1 MAPSPPPK
9 GLPGFL
15 RRSLRN
21 PYDDPAI
28 GGIGSASG
36 EEGVGERY
44 GPSSSSAAEA
54 ALAVGAANAEVATLD
69 AESATEETES
79 NASTG
84 GGVGQAVDEEADLK
98 REEEAVASASSRVNR
113 KFRFGLALGGDRE
126 RGDLGGSGTS
136 DASYGEA
143 AGAVGVGE
151 TGVSSDGS
159 PAANSDVASQE
170 EEVHAGAV
178 AGEEGQGP
186 LRPAPE
192 RKQSYKDATFEK
204 TINAPVVMVGDLR
217 RLSWNGIP
225 PKHRPQAWK
234 ILLGYL
240 PANSARRKQTLDR
253 KRSEYRDAIA
263 THYDIDDNARTM
275 QEQETLRQVLVDV
288 PRTAPDIALFRDDRL
303 RQALGRLLYIWACRH
318 PASSYVQGIND
329 LATPLISVFLGSY
342 CDDDVDVLEG
352 KMMDDITDDQLF
364 EVEAD
369 TYWCLTNLLAGIQDH
384 YTADQPGVQR
394 MVMRL
399 EELVARIDADLA
411 QHLRETGIEF
421 FQFSFKWMNCLLL
434 REFTLPCIMRLW
446 DTYLSESGGGFEDFH
461 VYVCAAFL
469 CQFST
474 EVRTMQFD
482 ELFGFMQNMPTSDWG
497 DSEVEI
503 VLSQAYVL
511 STLFDGSDAHLIS
524 HNR

>member
-21 PYDDPAI
+21 PYDDPSI

-36 EEGVGERY
+36 EGVGERY
-44 GPSSSSAAEA
+44 GPSSSSAAAAAGTATAEA
-54 ALAVGAANAEVATLD
+54 VTLD
-69 AESATEETES
+69 TEPASEASESDG
-79 NASTG
+79 STG
-84 GGVGQAVDEEADLK
+84 GGPVVDEEADLK

-113 KFRFGLALGGDRE
+113 KFRFGLALGGDRG
-126 RGDLGGSGTS
+126 RGELGESGAS
-136 DASYGEA
+136 DASNDGAIGSIGAGEPA
-143 AGAVGVGE
+143 ENGSGMVSADGG
-151 TGVSSDGS
+151 GVS
-159 PAANSDVASQE
+159 PE
-170 EEVHAGAV
+170 EEAYAAAV
-178 AGEEGQGP
+178 AGEQDRSP
-186 LRPAPE
+186 PRPEPE
-192 RKQSYKDATFEK
+192 KKQSYKDATFEK

-240 PANSARRKQTLDR
+240 PANSARRKQTLER

-263 THYDIDDNARTM
+263 THYDIDDNTRTM

-288 PRTAPDIALFRDDRL
+288 PRTAPDIALFRDNRL
-303 RQALGRLLYIWACRH
+303 RPALGRLLYIWACRH

-329 LATPLISVFLGSY
+329 LATPLISVFLSSY
-342 CDDDVDVLEG
+342 CNEDDDVLGG

-399 EELVARIDADLA
+399 EELVARIDADLT

-421 FQFSFKWMNCLLL
+421 FQFAFKWMNCLLL
-434 REFTLPCIMRLW
+434 REFTLPCVMRLW
-446 DTYLSESGGGFEDFH
+446 DTYLSEADGGFEDFH

-469 CQFST
+469 CQFSA
-474 EVRTMQFD
+474 EVRSMQFD
-482 ELFGFMQNMPTSDWG
+482 ELFGFMQNMPTRDWG

-524 HNR
+524 QNR

>member
-1 MAPSPPPK
+1 MASSPPPK

-21 PYDDPAI
+21 PYDDPAV

-44 GPSSSSAAEA
+44 GPSSSSAA
-54 ALAVGAANAEVATLD
+54 AVGTANAEAATLD
-69 AESATEETES
+69 TEPASEASESD
-79 NASTG
+79 ASTG
-84 GGVGQAVDEEADLK
+84 GGPVVDEEADLK

-126 RGDLGGSGTS
+126 RGEVGGSATS
-136 DASYGEA
+136 DASNGEA
-143 AGAVGVGE
+143 AGVVGAGEPGE
-151 TGVSSDGS
+151 TSGDSRG
-159 PAANSDVASQE
+159 ASQE
-170 EEVHAGAV
+170 EQAYAGAV
-178 AGEEGQGP
+178 TGAEGQSP
-186 LRPAPE
+186 PRPEPE
-192 RKQSYKDATFEK
+192 KKQSYKDATFEK
-204 TINAPVVMVGDLR
+204 TINAPVVMLGDLR

-253 KRSEYRDAIA
+253 RRSEYRDAIA
-263 THYDIDDNARTM
+263 THYDIDDNTRTM

-288 PRTAPDIALFRDDRL
+288 PRTAPDIALFRNDRL

-329 LATPLISVFLGSY
+329 LATPLISVFLGAY
-342 CDDDVDVLEG
+342 CDEDVDVLEG

-399 EELVARIDADLA
+399 EELVARIDADLT

-446 DTYLSESGGGFEDFH
+446 DTYLSEGDGGFEDFH

-469 CQFST
+469 CQFWA
-474 EVRTMQFD
+474 EA
-482 ELFGFMQNMPTSDWG
+482 NPTCYI
-497 DSEVEI
+497 VE
-503 VLSQAYVL
+503 SY
-511 STLFDGSDAHLIS
+511 
-524 HNR
+524 

>member
-1 MAPSPPPK
+1 MASSPPPK

-44 GPSSSSAAEA
+44 GPSSSAAAAGTASAEA
-54 ALAVGAANAEVATLD
+54 ATLD
-69 AESATEETES
+69 TEPASEASESDV
-79 NASTG
+79 STG
-84 GGVGQAVDEEADLK
+84 GGPMVDEEADLR

-126 RGDLGGSGTS
+126 RGEVGGSATS
-136 DASYGEA
+136 DASNSEALGSVSAGEF
-143 AGAVGVGE
+143 GE
-151 TGVSSDGS
+151 TSGDS
-159 PAANSDVASQE
+159 PAKSDAGGASQE
-170 EEVHAGAV
+170 EQAYAGAV
-178 AGEEGQGP
+178 AGEKGQSP
-186 LRPAPE
+186 PRPEPE
-192 RKQSYKDATFEK
+192 KKQSYKDATFEK
-204 TINAPVVMVGDLR
+204 TINAPVVMLGDLR

-253 KRSEYRDAIA
+253 RRSEYRDAIA
-263 THYDIDDNARTM
+263 THYDIDDNTRTM

-288 PRTAPDIALFRDDRL
+288 PRTAPDIMLFRDDRL

-329 LATPLISVFLGSY
+329 LATPLISVFLSAY
-342 CDDDVDVLEG
+342 CDEDVDVLEG

-399 EELVARIDADLA
+399 EELVARIDADLT

-446 DTYLSESGGGFEDFH
+446 DTYLSEGDGGFEDFH

-469 CQFST
+469 CQFSA
-474 EVRTMQFD
+474 EVRSMQFD
-482 ELFGFMQNMPTSDWG
+482 ELFGFMQNMPTGDWG

-524 HNR
+524 QNR

>member
-21 PYDDPAI
+21 PYDDPAV

-44 GPSSSSAAEA
+44 GPSSSSAA
-54 ALAVGAANAEVATLD
+54 AVGTASPEAATLD
-69 AESATEETES
+69 TEPASEASESDV
-79 NASTG
+79 STG
-84 GGVGQAVDEEADLK
+84 GGPVVDEEADLK

-126 RGDLGGSGTS
+126 RGEVGGSATTN
-136 DASYGEA
+136 ASNGETM
-143 AGAVGVGE
+143 GAVGAGEPGE
-151 TGVSSDGS
+151 TSGDS
-159 PAANSDVASQE
+159 PAKSDAGGALQE
-170 EEVHAGAV
+170 EQAYVGAV
-178 AGEEGQGP
+178 TGEKGQSP
-186 LRPAPE
+186 PRPEPE
-192 RKQSYKDATFEK
+192 KKQSYKDATFEK
-204 TINAPVVMVGDLR
+204 TINAPVVMLGDLR

-253 KRSEYRDAIA
+253 RRSEYRDAIA
-263 THYDIDDNARTM
+263 THYDIDDNTRTM

-329 LATPLISVFLGSY
+329 LATPLISVFLGAY
-342 CDDDVDVLEG
+342 CDEDVDVLEG

-399 EELVARIDADLA
+399 EELVARIDADLT

-446 DTYLSESGGGFEDFH
+446 DTYLSEGDGGFEDFH

-469 CQFST
+469 CQFSA
-474 EVRTMQFD
+474 EVRSMQFD
-482 ELFGFMQNMPTSDWG
+482 ELFGFMQNMPTGDWG
-497 DSEVEI
+497 DGEVEI

>member
-1 MAPSPPPK
+1 MASPPPPK

-21 PYDDPAI
+21 PYDDPAV
-28 GGIGSASG
+28 GG

-44 GPSSSSAAEA
+44 GPSSSSAAA
-54 ALAVGAANAEVATLD
+54 AVGTATAE
-69 AESATEETES
+69 
-79 NASTG
+79 ASTVDTEPVSEAFESDVSSG
-84 GGVGQAVDEEADLK
+84 GEPAVDEEADLK

-113 KFRFGLALGGDRE
+113 KFRFALGGDRG
-126 RGDLGGSGTS
+126 RGELGNSGASDASIDEAIGSISAGGSGEN
-136 DASYGEA
+136 G
-143 AGAVGVGE
+143 GGM
-151 TGVSSDGS
+151 VSASDGS
-159 PAANSDVASQE
+159 GVTPE
-170 EEVHAGAV
+170 EETHAATV
-178 AGEEGQGP
+178 VGEQDQSP
-186 LRPAPE
+186 PRPEPE
-192 RKQSYKDATFEK
+192 KKQSYKDATFEK

-225 PKHRPQAWK
+225 RKHRPQAWK

-240 PANSARRKQTLDR
+240 PANSARRKQTLER

-288 PRTAPDIALFRDDRL
+288 PRTAPDITLFRDNRL

-329 LATPLISVFLGSY
+329 LATPLISVFLSSY
-342 CDDDVDVLEG
+342 CDEDDDVLGG
-352 KMMDDITDDQLF
+352 KIMDDITDDQLF

-399 EELVARIDADLA
+399 EELVARIDANLT

-421 FQFSFKWMNCLLL
+421 FQFAFKWMNSLLL
-434 REFTLPCIMRLW
+434 REFTLPCVMRLW
-446 DTYLSESGGGFEDFH
+446 DTYLSEAGGGFEDFH

-469 CQFST
+469 CQFSA
-474 EVRTMQFD
+474 EVQCMQFD
-482 ELFGFMQNMPTSDWG
+482 ELFGFMQNMPTGDWG
-497 DSEVEI
+497 DGEVEI

-524 HNR
+524 QNR